1 MEGNS
6 LFNPGFLGGNF
17 SWWVGQIA
25 DDSTWRENIVPTVYN
40 DKYSVAGW
48 GYRYKVRILGIHDWG
63 EESIPSSS
71 LPWAQ
76 VMYPITA
83 GGGQTDAFATPAI
96 RQGNMVF
103 GFFMDQQDQQIPVI
117 MGILGSN
124 AQQELSSTTGDN
136 RVTNK
141 QPGTLGTSGYAEGQ
155 NPTTGNQKPQV
166 PDTGRDTKKPNR
178 ASQRKRSFCAPPAP
192 NVKLD
197 KYGRDPTKTV
207 PREVLLAVQ
216 EAREE
221 ARSQGITG
229 EALEDIVGRTT
240 MEASRNYCK
249 SLNSPNSPSEGR
261 PEIESTDFTHGLT
274 VADVKETRVKKVK
287 HVLMSPCDPPT
298 SAMSAIQTT
307 IDNLINY
314 IDGWLSTI
322 TSYIDAAAAVINS
335 LEEMEMKL
343 DMLACEIAKY
353 LKIIMDKIMEY
364 ALKMLNKSLVTA
376 VAAIPSTMRN
386 MFGDVKQIITELLVC
401 LYNKIT
407 DSMCDMI
414 ADLLKKAFPLKE
426 LEEMAQEAARNDE
439 DGDNRTAPYVPVCYA
454 EDLVGKVIAAHK
466 VEIEEANQNVL
477 DNISVFV
484 LDIQEEL
491 AGLTDAFAEITEPFG
506 DISGGI
512 TAALSF
518 DNLKLNILGCELKP
532 NCPISDYY
540 TIQDGG
546 SSQADTETPSN
557 AVISA
562 TSNFAEDGSGA
573 GTIRDP
579 FAIPDSFQGDVQINP
594 SSSEIA

>member
-63 EESIPSSS
+63 EESIPSAS

-83 GGGQTDAFATPAI
+83 GGGQTSTFATPAI

-136 RVTNK
+136 RVTNSK
-141 QPGTLGTSGYAEGQ
+141 PGTLGTSGYADGQ
-155 NPTTGNQKPQV
+155 NSTTGNQKPIT
-166 PDTGRDTKKPNR
+166 PDTDLQTTKPNR

-229 EALEDIVGRTT
+229 EALEDRVGRTT
-240 MEASRNYCK
+240 MEASKNYCK
-249 SLNSPNSPSEGR
+249 NLNSSISPSEGK
-261 PEIESTDFTHGLT
+261 PAIESTDSVHILT
-274 VADVKETRVKKVK
+274 VADVKETRVKKEK

-343 DMLACEIAKY
+343 EMIACEIAKY
-353 LKIIMDKIMEY
+353 LKIVMDKIMEY
-364 ALKMLNKSLVTA
+364 TLKMLNKSLVSA

-386 MFGDVKQIITELLVC
+386 MFGDVKEIITELLVC

-426 LEEMAQEAARNDE
+426 LEEMAKEAARNDE

-454 EDLVGKVIAAHK
+454 EDLVGKVIASHK
-466 VEIEEANQNVL
+466 VEIEEANQNIL
-477 DNISVFV
+477 DNISTFV
-484 LDIQEEL
+484 LDIQQEL
-491 AGLTDAFAEITEPFG
+491 AGFTDAFAEITEPFG

-512 TAALSF
+512 TGALSF

-532 NCPISDYY
+532 SCPISDYY
-540 TIQDGG
+540 TIQEGG
-546 SSQADTETPSN
+546 SSQADTETPSHR
-557 AVISA
+557 ALAA
-562 TSNFAEDGSGA
+562 TVATTNVDQGA
-573 GTIRDP
+573 GTTQDP
-579 FAIPDSFQGDVQINP
+579 FAIVTPGQEDVPLNP
-594 SSSEIA
+594 SS